1 MIADYSRGWIL
12 KSARFII
19 FGFNPIYSKELVGLY
34 RRMKVGHDM
43 IGCPIIH
50 MVYVHQYL

>member
-50 MVYVHQYL
+50 MVYEHQYL